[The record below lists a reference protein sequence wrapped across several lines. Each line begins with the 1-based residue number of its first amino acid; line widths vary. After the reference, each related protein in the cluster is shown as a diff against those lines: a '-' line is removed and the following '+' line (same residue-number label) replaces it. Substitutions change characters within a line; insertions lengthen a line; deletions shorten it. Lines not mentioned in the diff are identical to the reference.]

1 MLIRPTMTPMMR
13 VAMEGFSRAANRSLL
28 QSSTKIA
35 VFPFNRGIMSTRGL
49 LSRSSSLHTSHHVFV
64 SAAFLTTK
72 SNGPLIATSA
82 SQRSMDQRSRLTPF
96 PLGSLHNNLGA
107 LACYSTS
114 GGPPRGGGNRFGIL
128 GGMLGAGAMLMGKG
142 KYLLG
147 ALKLTKFAS
156 LGSMVVSVGAY
167 SMVFGL
173 PYAAG
178 MVGLILVHESE
189 FYWFSISYAILFALK
204 SELTPVHCSLFTQQ
218 PDTPWL

>member
-1 MLIRPTMTPMMR
+1 
-13 VAMEGFSRAANRSLL
+13 
-28 QSSTKIA
+28 
-35 VFPFNRGIMSTRGL
+35 
-49 LSRSSSLHTSHHVFV
+49 
-64 SAAFLTTK
+64 
-72 SNGPLIATSA
+72 
-82 SQRSMDQRSRLTPF
+82 
-96 PLGSLHNNLGA
+96 
-107 LACYSTS
+107 
-114 GGPPRGGGNRFGIL
+114 
-128 GGMLGAGAMLMGKG
+128 MLMGKG